1 LLLEYAARHSQKEC
15 LPYARNDVLY
25 SKRQRDSDERDILMF
40 SRFHIYAGDGDLF
53 NNFSIPS
60 LGSAKFVIG

>member
-1 LLLEYAARHSQKEC
+1 M
-15 LPYARNDVLY
+15 
-25 SKRQRDSDERDILMF
+25 RQRVSDSEAILIF

-60 LGSAKFVIG
+60 LGSAKFVNGLRASIDSQSA